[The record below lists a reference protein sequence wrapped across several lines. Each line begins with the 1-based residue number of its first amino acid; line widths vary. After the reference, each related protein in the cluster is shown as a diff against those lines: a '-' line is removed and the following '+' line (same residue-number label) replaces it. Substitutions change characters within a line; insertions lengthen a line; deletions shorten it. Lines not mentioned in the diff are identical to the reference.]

1 MSWIIC
7 KAEVVTKVKS
17 KRHLKSYKIEIRTD
31 LKLTMDSEKTKF
43 RYRLFTLERTFCQ
56 SKKIY
61 FVNKFTVWDVIFWNS
76 MAECQSQSTG
86 VTETQVINEE
96 AEVFFYFFVKWWY
109 KLTGIEMGT
118 DGAVGIWTQL
128 PEFSSI
134 FQRI

>member
-1 MSWIIC
+1 M
-7 KAEVVTKVKS
+7 VTKVKS

-31 LKLTMDSEKTKF
+31 LKLTMDSKKTKF

-96 AEVFFYFFVKWWY
+96 AEVFFF
-109 KLTGIEMGT
+109 
-118 DGAVGIWTQL
+118 
-128 PEFSSI
+128 I
-134 FQRI
+134 FPLNGDMI

>member
-1 MSWIIC
+1 MNWIIC

-31 LKLTMDSEKTKF
+31 LKLTMDSEKTRF

-96 AEVFFYFFVKWWY
+96 AEVFFF
-109 KLTGIEMGT
+109 
-118 DGAVGIWTQL
+118 
-128 PEFSSI
+128 I
-134 FQRI
+134 FLLNGDMI

>member
-17 KRHLKSYKIEIRTD
+17 KRHLKSYKREIRTD
-31 LKLTMDSEKTKF
+31 LKLTMNSMNSERTRF

-56 SKKIY
+56 SKKIN

-76 MAECQSQSTG
+76 MAEGQSQSTG

-96 AEVFFYFFVKWWY
+96 AEVFFF
-109 KLTGIEMGT
+109 L
-118 DGAVGIWTQL
+118 
-128 PEFSSI
+128 FSLNGDMI
-134 FQRI
+134 